1 MHRHLSHFHDHKRP
15 LTGFG
20 IFFCLIG
27 LLAIAFSITLRVI
40 PSAIPSDVLTILQLT
55 PHIFDQLNA
64 SYQYS
69 LIACLLLSGL
79 VVDIVGPRTVIV
91 ISVTLAAIANY
102 YFGASH
108 SSNIILNS
116 RVLINFTHPFILIAV
131 LTLGTH
137 WLPRRHFSLFVG
149 LLFGTLLMVPVID
162 TYFLQNISSSET
174 FEKATLLIDIVGIL
188 VVISYLVTERIT
200 DRTRHRHTFD
210 GLVRPLRH
218 YKVWLISLVSMLGWM
233 TNTFILHNGT
243 LFLLRYYHTDLPHA
257 ASIIDNSFIFFGVG
271 AIFMGF
277 LSDVFR
283 RSKRH
288 LIAMG
293 YCLAAFTFSIL
304 IFVPDVPGAIVPAL
318 VYATAFFTSSTII
331 CYTKTNDYC
340 TIGNSGITLGL
351 MLAVTTI
358 GSSFFAQQTGSYFR
372 EFIND
377 PSPMGAH
384 YLLLVLTSVPVILLI
399 GAVISLWLLKP
410 THLHVHPHH
419 HAPQQP
425 KELEKV

>member
-1 MHRHLSHFHDHKRP
+1 MNRHLSHYHDHQRP
-15 LTGFG
+15 LTGVG

-27 LLAIAFSITLRVI
+27 LLAIAFSITLRVV
-40 PSAIPSDVLTILQLT
+40 PSAIPSDVLTILQLS

-79 VVDIVGPRTVIV
+79 VVDIVGPRTVIA
-91 ISVTLAAIANY
+91 IALTLAVIANY
-102 YFGASH
+102 YFG
-108 SSNIILNS
+108 SSANANIILNS
-116 RVLINFTHPFILIAV
+116 RVLINYTHPFILIAV

-149 LLFGTLLMVPVID
+149 LLFGLLLMAPVID
-162 TYFLQNISSSET
+162 TYFLQNISSRET
-174 FEKATLLIDIVGIL
+174 FEKATLLIDMLGIL
-188 VVISYLVTERIT
+188 VVISYLVTERVA
-200 DRTRHRHTFD
+200 DRTRHRHTFV
-210 GLVRPLRH
+210 GLVRPLRY

-243 LFLLRYYHTDLPHA
+243 LFLLRYYHTDLQHA
-257 ASIIDNSFIFFGVG
+257 ASIIDNSFMFFGIG
-271 AIFMGF
+271 AVFMGF
-277 LSDVFR
+277 LSDILR

-304 IFVPDVPGAIVPAL
+304 IYVPDVPGAIVPTL

-358 GSSFFAQQTGSYFR
+358 GSSFFARQTGSYFR

-377 PSPMGAH
+377 PSVMGTH
-384 YLLLVLTSVPVILLI
+384 YLLLVLTSVPVILLT
-399 GAVISLWLLKP
+399 GAVIALWLLKP
-410 THLHVHPHH
+410 VHLHAHH
-419 HAPQQP
+419 HHPTPQQP
-425 KELEKV
+425 KEVERV